1 MNNRYLL
8 YFLMIVSISLNLY
21 QEGKAQYYRE
31 EDDTEL
37 PGRIFIA
44 PDFGLVLGT
53 VTRIEFSP
61 SVGYHLTPRFILGT
75 GGRFEYLKEK
85 YFLNS
90 NIDIQTIIYGY
101 RLFSR
106 LVLIK
111 DLNEVIP
118 LNVPL
123 SIFAHAEFESLSLEE
138 RYFRL
143 ASMDSR
149 QRFWLNSILAGG
161 GINQQTGSRTSFNVM
176 ILWDLT
182 NSVSSPYV
190 NPIIKFGI
198 QFYL

>member
-1 MNNRYLL
+1 MKSRYLL
-8 YFLMIVSISLNLY
+8 YFLMIASLTIGLH
-21 QEGKAQYYRE
+21 QEGQAQYYRE
-31 EDDTEL
+31 KDDNEL

-61 SVGYHLTPRFILGT
+61 SLGYHITPRLILGT

-85 YFLNS
+85 YYLNS
-90 NIDIQTIIYGY
+90 SIDIQTFIYGY

-111 DLNEVIP
+111 DVNEIIP

-143 ASMDSR
+143 ASIDSH

-182 NSVSSPYV
+182 NSISSPYV
-190 NPIIKFGI
+190 NPIIKFGV